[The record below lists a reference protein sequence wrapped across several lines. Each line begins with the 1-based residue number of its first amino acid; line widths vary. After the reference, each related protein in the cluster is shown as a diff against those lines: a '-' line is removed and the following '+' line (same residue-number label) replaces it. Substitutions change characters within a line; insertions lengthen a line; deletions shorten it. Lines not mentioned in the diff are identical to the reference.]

1 LETQFC
7 REVGG
12 DRVDNERYTVLIVDD
27 EEMVTTSISTLFMLE
42 EPSYDVLIFNSPGEA
57 LEELEVKEIDL
68 VISDYLM
75 PGEMNGVEFLLELKK
90 LQPEAIRVLLTAY
103 ADKENAIRAINEF
116 GLYQYVEKP
125 WDNDALLLLV
135 RNGLSHGR
143 ILKQLAARTQ
153 ELDIAKGNLERVQT
167 EILKAFV

>member
-1 LETQFC
+1 MDSE
-7 REVGG
+7 E
-12 DRVDNERYTVLIVDD
+12 YTVAVLDD

-42 EPSYDVLIFNSPGEA
+42 TDYNVLTFNSPSEA
-57 LEELEVKEIDL
+57 LDELRVGKVDL

-75 PGEMNGVEFLLELKK
+75 PGEMNGVEFLMELKR

-103 ADKENAIRAINEF
+103 ADKENAIKAINEV

-125 WDNDALLLLV
+125 WDNEMLLLLV
-135 RNGLSHGR
+135 RNGLLHGR
-143 ILKQLAARTQ
+143 LWRQLTEKTLK
-153 ELDIAKGNLERVQT
+153 LDIAVDNLERVQT

>member
-1 LETQFC
+1 
-7 REVGG
+7 
-12 DRVDNERYTVLIVDD
+12 VDNERYTVLIVDD

-42 EPSYDVLIFNSPGEA
+42 EPGYDVLVFNSPSEA
-57 LEELEVKEIDL
+57 LEELKDKEIDL

-75 PGEMNGVEFLLELKK
+75 PGEMNGVDFLLELKK

-103 ADKENAIRAINEF
+103 ADKENAIRAINEV
-116 GLYQYVEKP
+116 GLYVYVEKP

-135 RNGLSHGR
+135 RNGLSQGKL
-143 ILKQLAARTQ
+143 LKQLAAKTQ
-153 ELDIAKGNLERVQT
+153 ELDIARGNLERVQT

>member
-1 LETQFC
+1 M
-7 REVGG
+7 
-12 DRVDNERYTVLIVDD
+12 VDNEEYSVVIVDD

-42 EPSYDVLIFNSPGEA
+42 TEYNILTFNSPGEA
-57 LEELEVKEIDL
+57 VEELKVEEVDL

-75 PGEMNGVEFLLELKK
+75 PGEMNGVEFLLEVKK
-90 LQPEAIRVLLTAY
+90 LQPEVIRILLTAY
-103 ADKENAIRAINEF
+103 ADKENAIRAINEV

-135 RNGLSHGR
+135 RNGLRHGR
-143 ILKQLAARTQ
+143 LLKQLAARTQ
-153 ELDIAKGNLERVQT
+153 ELHIAKGGLERVQT

>member
-1 LETQFC
+1 M
-7 REVGG
+7 
-12 DRVDNERYTVLIVDD
+12 VDNEEYTVVVVDD

-42 EPSYDVLIFNSPGEA
+42 TDYNILTFNSPSEA
-57 LEELEVKEIDL
+57 VEELRAEEVDL

-90 LQPEAIRVLLTAY
+90 LQPEAIRILLTAY
-103 ADKENAIRAINEF
+103 ADKENAIRAINDV

-135 RNGLSHGR
+135 RNGLRHGKL
-143 ILKQLAARTQ
+143 LKRLGAMTQ
-153 ELDIAKGNLERVQT
+153 ELDIAKGSLERVQT

>member
-1 LETQFC
+1 M
-7 REVGG
+7 
-12 DRVDNERYTVLIVDD
+12 DNEEYTVLIVDD

-42 EPSYDVLIFNSPGEA
+42 TSYEVLVFNSPGEA
-57 LEELEVKEIDL
+57 LEELKAKEIDL
-68 VISDYLM
+68 VISDFLM
-75 PGEMNGVEFLLELKK
+75 PGEMNGVEFLMELKK

-103 ADKENAIRAINEF
+103 ADKENAIRSINEV

-143 ILKQLAARTQ
+143 ILKQLTARTQ
-153 ELDIAKGNLERVQT
+153 ELDIARGNLERVQI

>member
-1 LETQFC
+1 M
-7 REVGG
+7 
-12 DRVDNERYTVLIVDD
+12 DNERYTVLIVDD

-42 EPSYDVLIFNSPGEA
+42 EPSYDVLVFNSPGEA
-57 LEELEVKEIDL
+57 LEELKDKEIDL

-75 PGEMNGVEFLLELKK
+75 PGEMNGVDFLLELKK

-103 ADKENAIRAINEF
+103 ADKENAIRAINEV
-116 GLYQYVEKP
+116 GLYVYVEKP

-135 RNGLSHGR
+135 RNGLSQGKL
-143 ILKQLAARTQ
+143 LKQLAARTQ

>member
-1 LETQFC
+1 
-7 REVGG
+7 
-12 DRVDNERYTVLIVDD
+12 VDNERYTVLIVDD

-42 EPSYDVLIFNSPGEA
+42 TNYDVLVFNSPGEA
-57 LEELEVKEIDL
+57 LEELRDKEIDL

-75 PGEMNGVEFLLELKK
+75 PGEMNGVDFLLELKK

-103 ADKENAIRAINEF
+103 ADKENAIRAINEV

-135 RNGLSHGR
+135 RNGLSHGKL
-143 ILKQLAARTQ
+143 LKQLAARTQ